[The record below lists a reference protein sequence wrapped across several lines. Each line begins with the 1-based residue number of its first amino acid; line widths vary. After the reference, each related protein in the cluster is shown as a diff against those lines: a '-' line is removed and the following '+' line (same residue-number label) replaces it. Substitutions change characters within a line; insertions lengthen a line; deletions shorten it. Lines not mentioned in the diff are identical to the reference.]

1 MKNLTVYTLEQVD
14 HLIQPAE
21 FLDAT
26 LKSPALNVFHDFR
39 INHPMLID
47 ADTRAFDT
55 EEMMR
60 HERSWL
66 KLVVDSQ
73 QEMVGILSHE
83 HFSSQSLMQQV
94 SKSVKAK
101 DLLVADLM
109 RPRSEIMA
117 LSYQQIQHCTVGDV
131 LNTLQKAGE
140 AYCMVIDR
148 DNHQIRGMISARDIT
163 NRLHIAPVQIE
174 KSPALVN
181 LFDRQYA

>member
-1 MKNLTVYTLEQVD
+1 MRTLTAYTLDQID

-83 HFSSQSLMQQV
+83 HFSSQSLMQQAV
-94 SKSVKAK
+94 PAAATGVAPPQRLGRAGQRLIEPRRVAGA
-101 DLLVADLM
+101 LLVQL
-109 RPRSEIMA
+109 R
-117 LSYQQIQHCTVGDV
+117 
-131 LNTLQKAGE
+131 LQLPGTHLR
-140 AYCMVIDR
+140 CR
-148 DNHQIRGMISARDIT
+148 
-163 NRLHIAPVQIE
+163 
-174 KSPALVN
+174 
-181 LFDRQYA
+181 